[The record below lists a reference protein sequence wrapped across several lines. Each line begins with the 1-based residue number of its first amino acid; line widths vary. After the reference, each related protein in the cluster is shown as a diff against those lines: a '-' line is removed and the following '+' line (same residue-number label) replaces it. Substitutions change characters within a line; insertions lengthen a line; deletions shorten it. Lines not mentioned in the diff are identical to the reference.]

1 MESTASRIEKLVR
14 EKSWKEKDLKVKKGG
29 EKAVSADV
37 YAQRV
42 EKKAYEL
49 YEKKGC
55 QDGCDRDDWL
65 EAERIVEQ
73 EMISGQ

>member
-1 MESTASRIEKLVR
+1 MKIILLEKP
-14 EKSWKEKDLKVKKGG
+14 VKGKKNLQVKP
-29 EKAVSADV
+29 KAQKPAQLNIF
-37 YAQRV
+37 AQRV

-55 QDGCDRDDWL
+55 QNGRDLDDWL

-73 EMISGQ
+73 EMIAGK